1 MKEKENSVE
10 DPCSYKYIYLFLCQP
25 NFLNR
30 INKKYIFTFHSLG
43 KKGQEASE
51 IIPIITM

>member
-30 INKKYIFTFHSLG
+30 INKYIFTFHSLG
-43 KKGQEASE
+43 KKGQETSE

>member
-10 DPCSYKYIYLFLCQP
+10 DPCSYKYRYLFLGQP
-25 NFLNR
+25 NSLNR
-30 INKKYIFTFHSLG
+30 INKYIFTFHSLG